1 MMTRKHFY
9 TLLITCLALLSSVT
23 AQADDFKWSENPDNS
38 KELLYTYRTEAYP
51 TTYSGYIF
59 GPTSFSQWKPYQNY
73 PIYVVGEITFSF
85 RNETT
90 SRIANENWVD
100 FHMRI
105 NNTQEQEPN
114 GQNTAGKVYLKAYY
128 RNPSTGDRGNF
139 LGYIGNLGQ
148 YSNGKWGYVASAN
161 NIHHFRYYNVDIDD
175 DVDKNYEVTY
185 PDFPIVSGTNA
196 WWDMNKQ
203 NSIKIFFEDSNNNI
217 LETLRIPRP
226 HDKTVKCYST
236 TEGSLVADKTLLVS
250 QYRTNL
256 YNRYNGNGLH
266 MNKGVIYMK
275 TNGDGTYL
283 FNNVWDQFIKKER
296 LIDTNSHLGEHEGIT
311 AKNVY
316 KKGALGW
323 TGVISNDKV
332 VEAQKVAD
340 NQYRL
345 SIDVLLPV
353 NSSEEMKDR
362 TAHAIFQAIV
372 RAKPG
377 VKIRMSGNAW
387 DYAHGKY
394 VLFGEKAEDDYS
406 VVGVG
411 IDDNLEGNKAYGTV
425 YPTGRVDYLKRIA
438 NGGWLKL
445 ELPFRLN
452 FPKSDGST
460 ELETRGHMILTSD
473 QPFEVSDIFMLWRP
487 NQKGYYQTSATY
499 DPNKGGDKDIN
510 VSYVDLTEATKFS
523 LFDRGDNLN
532 RVVKVNPNTTLAL
545 DGHKHP
551 CNVLV
556 GDKTKNQNMPLLYL
570 TDRGVKTLESNNAKT
585 NTGIWND
592 KDKNNDQYMKSGYTF
607 GVNEAFTAD
616 KVWFD
621 RNFARRKDANGNY
634 HSMSTICLPFAM
646 NATELSKFNVT
657 KAYEFM
663 KANDNKATFKEV
675 TSTEAD
681 KPYLIEPSKAIT
693 DANEKPI
700 EFFNKQIPASNIADG
715 DFIGTYKYSDLEPS
729 KDGYR
734 NYIFG
739 FNTQKFN
746 YVKSTGASFKPFRAY
761 LRSKQSARSLAKS
774 IEFKIWDGSVTGVEQ
789 IDTKDNTPSHAPI
802 YTIDGRMVSPTGNL
816 QLLPQGIYI
825 QNGKKII
832 K

>member
-1 MMTRKHFY
+1 MTRKHLH
-9 TLLITCLALLSSVT
+9 TLLITCIALLSSVT
-23 AQADDFKWSENPDNS
+23 AQAGLNEWTVNKDNS
-38 KELLYTYRTEAYP
+38 KELLYTYRTKAWS

-59 GPTSFSQWKPYQNY
+59 GPTSFSQFKPYQNH

-90 SRIANENWVD
+90 PRAANENWVD

-105 NNTQEQEPN
+105 NNTKGLEPN
-114 GQNTAGKVYLKAYY
+114 PQNTAGKVYLRAYY
-128 RNPSTGDRGNF
+128 RDPSTGAMGGF
-139 LGYIGNLGQ
+139 LGYIGNLDR
-148 YSNGKWGYVASAN
+148 YSNGSWGYVPSAN
-161 NIHHFRYYNVDIDD
+161 NIHHFHYYNVDIDD
-175 DVDKNYEVTY
+175 DVDINYEVTY
-185 PDFPIVSGTNA
+185 PDFPIVTGTGA

-203 NSIKIFFEDSNNNI
+203 KSIKMFFEDSNHKI
-217 LETLRIPRP
+217 LETLRILRP
-226 HDKTVKCYST
+226 HDTTAKCYST
-236 TEGSLVADKTLLVS
+236 TEGSLLADKTLLVS

-256 YNRYNGNGLH
+256 YNRYNGNVLH
-266 MNKGVIYMK
+266 MNKGVMYLK
-275 TNGDGTYL
+275 DNGNGTFL

-296 LIDTNSHLGEHEGIT
+296 LVDTNSGLGEHEGIT

-323 TGVISNDKV
+323 TGVISDDKV
-332 VEAQKVAD
+332 VEAQKGSD
-340 NQYRL
+340 GSYRL

-353 NSSEEMKDR
+353 NSAEEMQDP
-362 TAHAIFQAIV
+362 TNHALFQAIV

-387 DYAHGKY
+387 DYTHGKY
-394 VLFGEKAEDDYS
+394 VSFGEEAEEDHS

-411 IDDNLEGNKAYGTV
+411 IDNNLKGNKAYGTV

-452 FPKSDGST
+452 FPKSDGTT

-473 QPFEVSDIFMLWRP
+473 QPFEVSDIFLLWRP
-487 NQKGYYQTSATY
+487 NQEGYYQTSATY
-499 DPNKGGDKDIN
+499 DPNMGGDKDID
-510 VSYVDLTEATKFS
+510 VSYVDLTKETKFS

-570 TDRGVKTLESNNAKT
+570 TDRGVQTLEDNNAKT

-592 KDKNNDQYMKSGYTF
+592 KDKNNDQYMKTGYTF
-607 GVNEAFTAD
+607 GVKEAFTAD

-621 RNFARRKDANGNY
+621 RSFVRKQDANGNY

-646 NATELSKFNVT
+646 DATDLFKFKVS
-657 KAYEFM
+657 KAYEF
-663 KANDNKATFKEV
+663 KTANGNTATFQEV

-681 KPYLIEPSKAIT
+681 KPYLIEPSEAIST
-693 DANEKPI
+693 ANDKPL
-700 EFFNKQIPASNIADG
+700 EFSNKQIPASKIADG
-715 DFIGTYKYSDLEPS
+715 DFIGTYKYRNLPATEN
-729 KDGYR
+729 GYG

-761 LRSKQSARSLAKS
+761 LRSKQSAGNLAKS
-774 IEFKIWDGSVTGVEQ
+774 IEFKLWDGSVTGIEQ
-789 IDTKDNTPSHAPI
+789 IDAKDNTPSHAPI

>member
-23 AQADDFKWSENPDNS
+23 AQAGLNEWTVNPKNS
-38 KELLYTYRTEAYP
+38 KELLYTYKTK
-51 TTYSGYIF
+51 TYDYAGY
-59 GPTSFSQWKPYQNY
+59 KVY
-73 PIYVVGEITFSF
+73 GEITFSF
-85 RNETT
+85 VNE
-90 SRIANENWVD
+90 RVNRVANDKWKD

-105 NNTQEQEPN
+105 GTVKENGVIYKTSGYVKVY
-114 GQNTAGKVYLKAYY
+114 GQNA
-128 RNPSTGDRGNF
+128 TGTYDLTN
-139 LGYIGNLGQ
+139 
-148 YSNGKWGYVASAN
+148 SNYC
-161 NIHHFRYYNVDIDD
+161 HFHYYNSNINE
-175 DVDKNYEVTY
+175 DKNDLVEYS
-185 PDFPIVSGTNA
+185 DFQVLGSA
-196 WWDMNKQ
+196 WWDMDVQ
-203 NSIKIFFEDSNNNI
+203 SSIKLFFHDYYHNV
-217 LETLRIPRP
+217 LETVRIPRP
-226 HDKTVKCYST
+226 IDTEVKCYST
-236 TEGSLVADKTLLVS
+236 TEGSLLADQKLLVRH
-250 QYRTNL
+250 YRTNL
-256 YNRYNGNGLH
+256 WNRYNRFNQH
-266 MNKGVIYMK
+266 MNKGVMYVK
-275 TNGDGTYL
+275 DHGDGTYL
-283 FNNVWDQFIKKER
+283 FNPVWDQFIT
-296 LIDTNSHLGEHEGIT
+296 TNNGVTI
-311 AKNVY
+311 AKNQY
-316 KKGALGW
+316 KQNALGW
-323 TGVISNDKV
+323 TGVKSNDKV

-353 NSSEEMKDR
+353 NSSEEMKDP

-372 RAKPG
+372 RADPG
-377 VKIRMSGNAW
+377 VKIRMSGDAW
-387 DYAHGKY
+387 DYVHGNY
-394 VLFGEKAEDDYS
+394 VSYGETAEEDYS

-452 FPKSDGST
+452 FLNDDGTT

-499 DPNKGGDKDIN
+499 DPNKGGDKDID
-510 VSYVDLTEATKFS
+510 VSYLDLTEATKFS

-607 GVNEAFTAD
+607 GVKEGFKAD

-621 RNFARRKDANGNY
+621 RNFACRQYANGNY

-646 NATELSKFNVT
+646 DATELSKFNVT
-657 KAYEFM
+657 KAYKFVN
-663 KANDNKATFKEV
+663 ANDNTATFEEV
-675 TSTEAD
+675 TSTIAD
-681 KPYLIEPSKAIT
+681 TPYLIEPNEAIT
-693 DANEKPI
+693 TANEKPI
-700 EFFNKQIPASNIADG
+700 EFDNKQIPASKIADG
-715 DFIGTYKYSDLEPS
+715 DFIGTYKYRNLPATEN
-729 KDGYR
+729 GYG